1 MLWGRLAG
9 DGVGNGESAHAL
21 RDITRRYAF
30 ERVAASTERSY
41 EPNWGIWVSW
51 RSFVGKA
58 CWMLK
63 KHVGSGAGKGTRR
76 NEMVFFCTG
85 KGSKE
90 STIVDK
96 TVAINFFCHD

>member
-51 RSFVGKA
+51 RFCREGVLDA
-58 CWMLK
+58 EQ
-63 KHVGSGAGKGTRR
+63 HVGSGAGKRTRR
-76 NEMVFFCTG
+76 IEMVFFCTG